1 MTVEITEETFDDFIE
16 KNEYVLV
23 DCWAPWCGPCRRMGP
38 IIDELSADLEGKVA
52 VGKLNTDEAPGISV
66 RFAINAIPTLLMFKK
81 GVMLEPL
88 VGLRPKQDILAYMA
102 ASGMIDAPK
111 AEEGDGEKHFAAMVI
126 DSNFDEFVKSKGYAL
141 VDCWA
146 PWCKPCVR
154 MGPIIEGLA
163 KISQDDI
170 AVGKLNVDE
179 NPVTTMRFGIQSI
192 PTILIYK
199 DGVQVDMFVG
209 YDPTLTPEALRA
221 RILTY

>member
-1 MTVEITEETFDDFIE
+1 MTIEITEETFDDFID
-16 KNEYVLV
+16 KNEFVLI

-38 IIDELSADLEGKVA
+38 IIDELSAELEGKVA
-52 VGKLNTDEAPGISV
+52 VGKLNTDEAPGISA
-66 RFAINAIPTLLMFKK
+66 RFGITAIPTLLFFKNK
-81 GVMLEPL
+81 VAIEPL

-102 ASGMIDAPK
+102 SSGMVAAGKQEAP
-111 AEEGDGEKHFAAMVI
+111 AEEHFAAMVT

-179 NPVTTMRFGIQSI
+179 NPVTSLRFNIQSI
-192 PTILIYK
+192 PTVLIYK
-199 DGVQVDMFVG
+199 NGKQADVIVG
-209 YDPTLTPEALRA
+209 LNPALTPEVLREH
-221 RILTY
+221 ILSL

>member
-1 MTVEITEETFDDFIE
+1 MTIEITEETFDDFID
-16 KNEYVLV
+16 KNEFVLI

-38 IIDELSADLEGKVA
+38 IIDELSAELEGKVA
-52 VGKLNTDEAPGISV
+52 VGKLNTDEAPGISA
-66 RFAINAIPTLLMFKK
+66 RFGITAIPTLLFFKNK
-81 GVMLEPL
+81 VAIEPL

-102 ASGMIDAPK
+102 SSGMVAAGKQEAP
-111 AEEGDGEKHFAAMVI
+111 AEEHFAAMVT

-179 NPVTTMRFGIQSI
+179 NPVTSLRFNIQSI
-192 PTILIYK
+192 PTVLIYK
-199 DGVQVDMFVG
+199 NGKQADVIVG
-209 YDPTLTPEALRA
+209 LNPALTPEVLSEH
-221 RILTY
+221 ILSL

>member
-1 MTVEITEETFDDFIE
+1 MTIEITEDTFDDFIAN
-16 KNEYVLV
+16 NEFVLI

-38 IIDELSADLEGKVA
+38 IIDELSGDLEGKVA
-52 VGKLNTDEAPGISV
+52 VGKLNTDEAPGISA
-66 RFAINAIPTLLMFKK
+66 RFGITAIPTLLLFKNQ
-81 GVMLEPL
+81 VMIEPL

-102 ASGMIDAPK
+102 ASGMVKLEKK
-111 AEEGDGEKHFAAMVI
+111 ADGEEHFAEMVT

-163 KISQDDI
+163 KLSKDDI

-179 NPVTTMRFGIQSI
+179 NPMTSMRFNIQSI
-192 PTILIYK
+192 PTVLIYK
-199 DGVQVDMFVG
+199 NGKQVDVIVG
-209 YDPTLTPEALRA
+209 LSPTLTPEILREH
-221 RILTY
+221 ILSL

>member
-1 MTVEITEETFDDFIE
+1 MTTEITEDTFDDFIAN
-16 KNEYVLV
+16 NEFVLI

-52 VGKLNTDEAPGISV
+52 VGKLNTDEAPGISA
-66 RFAINAIPTLLMFKK
+66 RFGITAIPTLLLFKNQ
-81 GVMLEPL
+81 VMIEPL

-102 ASGMIDAPK
+102 ASGMVKLEKKTDGG
-111 AEEGDGEKHFAAMVI
+111 EEHFAEMVT

-163 KISQDDI
+163 KLSKDDI

-179 NPVTTMRFGIQSI
+179 NPMTSMRFNIQSI
-192 PTILIYK
+192 PTVLIYK
-199 DGVQVDMFVG
+199 NGKQVDVIVG
-209 YDPTLTPEALRA
+209 LSPTLTPEILREH
-221 RILTY
+221 ILSL

>member
-16 KNEYVLV
+16 KNEFVLI

-38 IIDELSADLEGKVA
+38 IIDELSTELEGKVA
-52 VGKLNTDEAPGISV
+52 VGKLNTDEAPGISA
-66 RFAINAIPTLLMFKK
+66 RFGITAIPTLLLFKNK
-81 GVMLEPL
+81 VAIEPL

-102 ASGMIDAPK
+102 ASGMVESGKK
-111 AEEGDGEKHFAAMVI
+111 AEPAEEHFAAMVT
-126 DSNFDEFVKSKGYAL
+126 DSNFDEFIKSKGYAL

-179 NPVTTMRFGIQSI
+179 NPMTSMRYNIQSI
-192 PTILIYK
+192 PTVLIYK
-199 DGVQVDMFVG
+199 DGKQVDVIVG
-209 YDPTLTPEALRA
+209 LSPALTPEVLREH
-221 RILTY
+221 ILSF

>member
-1 MTVEITEETFDDFIE
+1 MTIEITEETFDDFVD
-16 KNEYVLV
+16 KNEFVLI

-38 IIDELSADLEGKVA
+38 VIDELSGELEGKVA
-52 VGKLNTDEAPGISV
+52 VGKLNTDEAPGISA
-66 RFAINAIPTLLMFKK
+66 RFGITAIPTLLLFKNK
-81 GVMLEPL
+81 VMIEPL

-102 ASGMIDAPK
+102 ASGMVTLEKKADAG
-111 AEEGDGEKHFAAMVI
+111 EEHFAAMVT

-163 KISQDDI
+163 KISEDI

-179 NPVTTMRFGIQSI
+179 NPMVSLRFNIQSI
-192 PTILIYK
+192 PTVLIYK
-199 DGVQVDMFVG
+199 NGKQADVIVG
-209 YDPTLTPEALRA
+209 FNPELTPELLREH
-221 RILTY
+221 ILGL

>member
-16 KNEYVLV
+16 KNEYVLI

-81 GVMLEPL
+81 GVMIEPL

-111 AEEGDGEKHFAAMVI
+111 KEEGGEEHFAAMVT
-126 DSNFDEFVKSKGYAL
+126 DSNFDEFLKSKG
-141 VDCWA
+141 
-146 PWCKPCVR
+146 
-154 MGPIIEGLA
+154 
-163 KISQDDI
+163 
-170 AVGKLNVDE
+170 
-179 NPVTTMRFGIQSI
+179 
-192 PTILIYK
+192 
-199 DGVQVDMFVG
+199 
-209 YDPTLTPEALRA
+209 
-221 RILTY
+221 

>member
-16 KNEYVLV
+16 NNEFVLV

-38 IIDELSADLEGKVA
+38 IIDELSTELEGKVA
-52 VGKLNTDEAPGISV
+52 VGKLNTDEAPGISA
-66 RFAINAIPTLLMFKK
+66 RFGITAIPTLLLFKNK
-81 GVMLEPL
+81 VAIEPL

-102 ASGMIDAPK
+102 ASGMGVSAKKEEP
-111 AEEGDGEKHFAAMVI
+111 AEEHFAAMVT

-179 NPVTTMRFGIQSI
+179 NPMTSMRFNIQSI
-192 PTILIYK
+192 PTVLIYK
-199 DGVQVDMFVG
+199 NGKQVDVIVG
-209 YDPTLTPEALRA
+209 LSPALTPEVLREH
-221 RILTY
+221 ILSF